1 MGCWGGTVSARK
13 GPAGLTRPLPPT
25 RMLGL
30 PGKCPSLRAP
40 PPPRRRDRPTDA
52 EKKRE
57 MDRQKKKKSL
67 NNQKRGTRLCGEGW
81 KAQTAAPLCALGPA
95 VSQQVCGQVHT
106 QGEKRAGA
114 RRRGALGT
122 HLAGHSGLLGRLGAL
137 AAVSSLHW
145 PCPKTA
151 RGFLAWVIPHP
162 LEVLVISTS
171 SWEPTWLG
179 HTCPCLQGSWA
190 IGLLL
195 VALGK
200 VIQVAHVTRF
210 HAHEARKALHVIIP
224 ANRRPGMRAGVR
236 GCGLGPR
243 RAGRHSRGTALP
255 QQHPGQSEA

>member
-1 MGCWGGTVSARK
+1 M
-13 GPAGLTRPLPPT
+13 
-25 RMLGL
+25 
-30 PGKCPSLRAP
+30 
-40 PPPRRRDRPTDA
+40 
-52 EKKRE
+52 
-57 MDRQKKKKSL
+57 
-67 NNQKRGTRLCGEGW
+67 CGEGW